1 MSKLTDCLEQKTRK
15 EIRYARGM
23 EVMQRERY
31 LEYCHDLRRARMRGD
46 TKRVREIIQDLA
58 AFVQETTA
66 VMHQRRAAFD
76 RLLLLR
82 HGAHPHAA
90 IDPVAAQQPLTDT
103 ITLFPVRPAP
113 AHADAATPD
122 AESPPRMTWVL
133 LTPTD
138 VA

>member
-66 VMHQRRAAFD
+66 VMRLRRAAFD
-76 RLLLLR
+76 RLWLLR
-82 HGAHPHAA
+82 TGMHPHAE
-90 IDPVAAQQPLTDT
+90 IDPDDAQEPPPDSV
-103 ITLFPVRPAP
+103 TLFPVRPAP
-113 AHADAATPD
+113 AHTDAATHAAQTAP
-122 AESPPRMTWVL
+122 PPRKIGS
-133 LTPTD
+133 
-138 VA
+138 